1 MEPLA
6 ANARTAYVERL
17 AQDQFDVL
25 VIGGGI
31 TGAGVAL
38 DAAARGYRVAVVEK
52 ADFASG
58 TSSKSTKLA
67 HGGIRYLP
75 QFDFPMIHE
84 GVVERGLMVRHA
96 PFLVRP
102 QPFVIP
108 VYEHMPWPSS
118 LPVRP
123 PTDFGLDLV
132 LDIGLWMYDLMA
144 GRLNIGRHKR
154 ISAQETLRRAPKLRR
169 RGLKK
174 ALLYY
179 DAQTNDAQLTVTVL
193 RTAAQFGAVVTNYTQ
208 VTGFTRANGKL
219 TGAVVSDVL
228 TNQELTVSARH
239 IINATGVFAEQVAAL
254 TGDESKATVEPSKG
268 IHLVVDRERLRI
280 TDTAVVLPETEDG
293 RILYIIPWSARA
305 VIGTTDT
312 GSGNLDDPQAN
323 PDDIAYLMKHVNQY
337 LEVNLT
343 GDDILSVYAGYRPLV
358 KSRGARAAEL
368 SRTHVVLQE
377 VNGMVTIVGGK
388 LTTYRRMAQDTV
400 DVLAKRD
407 GMPISHPTRNLLLTG
422 AIGWRNAKQEI
433 EARSHQLGLAPEV
446 VEHLE
451 FNFGSHARGVLD
463 LIEKDESLRERLVPD
478 LPYLYAEVV
487 YACRA
492 EMAMTLEDVLA
503 RRTRIILEDGARG
516 VGVAPEVAALMARE
530 LDWSGDQT
538 NAQVERYR
546 ALVGHQLAAEGL
558 RGVLQK

>member
-1 MEPLA
+1 MESLA
-6 ANARTAYVERL
+6 AAARTAYVERL
-17 AQDQFDVL
+17 DQEQFDVL

-38 DAAARGYRVAVVEK
+38 DAAARGYRVALVEK

-75 QFDFPMIHE
+75 QFDFAMIRE
-84 GVVERGLMVRHA
+84 GVIERGLMVRHA

-102 QPFVIP
+102 LPFVIP

-123 PTDFGLDLV
+123 PTDFGLALV

-154 ISAQETLRRAPKLRR
+154 ISAEETLRRVPKLRHA
-169 RGLKK
+169 GLKK

-219 TGAVVSDVL
+219 NGAVVCDVL
-228 TNQELTVSARH
+228 TGQEVTVSARH

-268 IHLVVDRERLRI
+268 IHLVVARERLRI
-280 TDTAVVLPETEDG
+280 SNTAVVLPETEDG

-305 VIGTTDT
+305 IIGTTDT
-312 GSGNLDDPQAN
+312 GTGDLDDPQAS
-323 PDDIAYLMKHVNQY
+323 PADIAYLLKHVNKY
-337 LEVNLT
+337 LEADLT
-343 GDDILSVYAGYRPLV
+343 DDDILSVYAGYRPLV

-400 DVLAKRD
+400 DVLSKRD
-407 GMPISHPTRNLLLTG
+407 GMPTSHPTQKLLLSG
-422 AIGWRNAKQEI
+422 AIGWRSTRHTI
-433 EARSHQLGLAPEV
+433 EARGQQLELAQDSI
-446 VEHLE
+446 EHLA
-451 FNFGSHARGVLD
+451 FTFGSNAHAVLD
-463 LIEKDESLRERLVPD
+463 LIEKDERLGKRLLSD
-478 LPYLYAEVV
+478 LPYLLAEVV
-487 YACRA
+487 YACQA

-503 RRTRIILEDGARG
+503 RRTRIILEDADRGAG
-516 VGVAPEVAALMARE
+516 IAPEVAALIADE
-530 LDWSGDQT
+530 LGWSSDYT
-538 NAQVERYR
+538 RAQVEKYR
-546 ALVGHQLAAEGL
+546 ALVGHQLEAEGL
-558 RGVLQK
+558 HS

>member
-1 MEPLA
+1 MESLA
-6 ANARTAYVERL
+6 AAARTAYVERL
-17 AQDQFDVL
+17 DQKQFDVL

-38 DAAARGYRVAVVEK
+38 DAAARGYRVALVEK

-75 QFDFPMIHE
+75 QFDFAMIRE
-84 GVVERGLMVRHA
+84 GVIERGLMVRHA

-102 QPFVIP
+102 LPFVIP

-123 PTDFGLDLV
+123 PTDFGLALV

-154 ISAQETLRRAPKLRR
+154 ISAEETLRRVPKLRHA
-169 RGLKK
+169 GLKK

-219 TGAVVSDVL
+219 NGAVVCDVL
-228 TNQELTVSARH
+228 TGQEVTVSARH

-268 IHLVVDRERLRI
+268 IHLVVARERLRI
-280 TDTAVVLPETEDG
+280 SNTAVVLPETEDG

-305 VIGTTDT
+305 IIGTTDT
-312 GSGNLDDPQAN
+312 GTGDLDDPQAS
-323 PDDIAYLMKHVNQY
+323 PADIAYLLKHVNKY
-337 LEVNLT
+337 LEADLT
-343 GDDILSVYAGYRPLV
+343 DDDILSVYAGYRPLV

-400 DVLAKRD
+400 DVLSKRD
-407 GMPISHPTRNLLLTG
+407 GMPTSHPTQKLLLSG
-422 AIGWRNAKQEI
+422 AIGWRSTRHAI
-433 EARSHQLGLAPEV
+433 EARGQQLELAQDSI
-446 VEHLE
+446 EHLA
-451 FNFGSHARGVLD
+451 FTFGSNAHAVLD
-463 LIEKDESLRERLVPD
+463 LIEKDERLGKRLLSD
-478 LPYLYAEVV
+478 LPYLLAEVV
-487 YACRA
+487 YACQA

-503 RRTRIILEDGARG
+503 RRTRIILEDADRGAG
-516 VGVAPEVAALMARE
+516 IAPEVAALIADE
-530 LDWSGDQT
+530 LGWSSDYT
-538 NAQVERYR
+538 RAQVEKYR
-546 ALVGHQLAAEGL
+546 ALVGHQLEAEGL
-558 RGVLQK
+558 HS

>member
-1 MEPLA
+1 MESLA
-6 ANARTAYVERL
+6 AAARTAYVERL
-17 AQDQFDVL
+17 DQEQFDVL

-38 DAAARGYRVAVVEK
+38 DAAARGYRVALVEK

-75 QFDFPMIHE
+75 QFDFAMIRE
-84 GVVERGLMVRHA
+84 GVIERGLMVRHA

-102 QPFVIP
+102 LPFVIP

-123 PTDFGLDLV
+123 PTDFGLALV

-154 ISAQETLRRAPKLRR
+154 ISAEETLRRVPKLRHA
-169 RGLKK
+169 GLKK

-219 TGAVVSDVL
+219 NGAVVCDVL
-228 TNQELTVSARH
+228 TGQEVTVSARH

-268 IHLVVDRERLRI
+268 IHLVVARERLRI
-280 TDTAVVLPETEDG
+280 SNTAVVLPETEDG

-305 VIGTTDT
+305 IIGTTDT
-312 GSGNLDDPQAN
+312 GTGDLDDPQAS
-323 PDDIAYLMKHVNQY
+323 PADIAYLLKHVNKY
-337 LEVNLT
+337 LEADLT
-343 GDDILSVYAGYRPLV
+343 DDDILSVYAGYRPLV

-400 DVLAKRD
+400 DVLSKRD
-407 GMPISHPTRNLLLTG
+407 GMPTSHPTQKLLLSG
-422 AIGWRNAKQEI
+422 AIGWRSTRHAI
-433 EARSHQLGLAPEV
+433 EARGQQLELAQDSI
-446 VEHLE
+446 EHLA
-451 FNFGSHARGVLD
+451 FTFGSNAHAVLD
-463 LIEKDESLRERLVPD
+463 LIEKDERLGKRLLSD
-478 LPYLYAEVV
+478 LPYLLAEVV
-487 YACRA
+487 HACQA

-503 RRTRIILEDGARG
+503 RRTRIILEDADRGAG
-516 VGVAPEVAALMARE
+516 IAPEVAALIADE
-530 LDWSGDQT
+530 LGWSSDYT
-538 NAQVERYR
+538 RAQVEKYR
-546 ALVGHQLAAEGL
+546 ALVGHQLEAEGL
-558 RGVLQK
+558 HS

>member
-1 MEPLA
+1 MESLA
-6 ANARTAYVERL
+6 AAARTAYAERL
-17 AQDQFDVL
+17 DQEQFDVL

-38 DAAARGYRVAVVEK
+38 DAAARGYRVALVEK

-75 QFDFPMIHE
+75 QFDFAMIRE
-84 GVVERGLMVRHA
+84 GVIERGLMVRHA

-102 QPFVIP
+102 LPFVIP

-123 PTDFGLDLV
+123 PTDFGLALV

-154 ISAQETLRRAPKLRR
+154 ISAEETLRRVPKLRHA
-169 RGLKK
+169 GLKK

-219 TGAVVSDVL
+219 NGAVVCDVL
-228 TNQELTVSARH
+228 TGQEVTVSARH

-268 IHLVVDRERLRI
+268 IHLVVARERLRI
-280 TDTAVVLPETEDG
+280 SNTAVVLPETEDG

-305 VIGTTDT
+305 IIGTTDT
-312 GSGNLDDPQAN
+312 GTGDLDDPQAS
-323 PDDIAYLMKHVNQY
+323 PADIAYLLKHVNKY
-337 LEVNLT
+337 LEADLT
-343 GDDILSVYAGYRPLV
+343 DDDILSVYAGYRPLV

-400 DVLAKRD
+400 DVLSKRD
-407 GMPISHPTRNLLLTG
+407 GMPTSHPTQKLLLSG
-422 AIGWRNAKQEI
+422 AIGWRSTRHAI
-433 EARSHQLGLAPEV
+433 EARGQQLELV
-446 VEHLE
+446 QDSIEHLA
-451 FNFGSHARGVLD
+451 FTFGSNAHAVLD
-463 LIEKDESLRERLVPD
+463 LIEKDERLGKRLLSD
-478 LPYLYAEVV
+478 LPYLLAEVV
-487 YACRA
+487 YACQA

-503 RRTRIILEDGARG
+503 RRTRIILEDADRGAG
-516 VGVAPEVAALMARE
+516 IAPEVAALIADE
-530 LDWSGDQT
+530 LGWSSDYT
-538 NAQVERYR
+538 RAQVEKYR
-546 ALVGHQLAAEGL
+546 ALVGHQLEAEGL
-558 RGVLQK
+558 HS

>member
-1 MEPLA
+1 MESLA
-6 ANARTAYVERL
+6 AAARTAYVERL
-17 AQDQFDVL
+17 DQEQFDVL

-38 DAAARGYRVAVVEK
+38 DAAARGYRVALVEK

-75 QFDFPMIHE
+75 QFDFAMIRE
-84 GVVERGLMVRHA
+84 GVIERGLMVRHA

-102 QPFVIP
+102 LPFVIP

-123 PTDFGLDLV
+123 PTDFGLALV

-154 ISAQETLRRAPKLRR
+154 ISAEETLRRVPKLRHA
-169 RGLKK
+169 GLKK

-219 TGAVVSDVL
+219 NGAVVCDVL
-228 TNQELTVSARH
+228 TGQEVTVSARH

-268 IHLVVDRERLRI
+268 IHLVVARERLRI
-280 TDTAVVLPETEDG
+280 SNTAVVLPETEDG

-305 VIGTTDT
+305 IIGTTDT
-312 GSGNLDDPQAN
+312 GTGDLDDPQAS
-323 PDDIAYLMKHVNQY
+323 PADIAYLLKHVNKY
-337 LEVNLT
+337 LEADLT
-343 GDDILSVYAGYRPLV
+343 DDDILSVYAGYRPLV

-400 DVLAKRD
+400 DVLSKRD
-407 GMPISHPTRNLLLTG
+407 GMPTSHPTQKLLLSG
-422 AIGWRNAKQEI
+422 AIGWRSTRHAI
-433 EARSHQLGLAPEV
+433 EARGQQLELAQDSI
-446 VEHLE
+446 EHLA
-451 FNFGSHARGVLD
+451 FTFGSNAHAVLD
-463 LIEKDESLRERLVPD
+463 LIEKDERLGKRLLSN
-478 LPYLYAEVV
+478 LPYLLAEVV
-487 YACRA
+487 YACQA

-503 RRTRIILEDGARG
+503 RRTRIILEDADRGAG
-516 VGVAPEVAALMARE
+516 IAPEVAALIADE
-530 LDWSGDQT
+530 LGWSSDYT
-538 NAQVERYR
+538 RAQVEKYR
-546 ALVGHQLAAEGL
+546 ALVGHQLEAEGL
-558 RGVLQK
+558 HS

>member
-1 MEPLA
+1 MESLA
-6 ANARTAYVERL
+6 AAARTAYVERL
-17 AQDQFDVL
+17 DQEQFDVL

-38 DAAARGYRVAVVEK
+38 DAAARGYRVALVEK

-75 QFDFPMIHE
+75 QFDFAMIRE
-84 GVVERGLMVRHA
+84 GVIERGLMVRHA

-102 QPFVIP
+102 LPFVIP

-123 PTDFGLDLV
+123 PTDFGLSLV

-154 ISAQETLRRAPKLRR
+154 ISAEETLRRVPKLRHA
-169 RGLKK
+169 GLKK

-219 TGAVVSDVL
+219 NGAVVCDVL
-228 TNQELTVSARH
+228 TGQEVTVSARH

-268 IHLVVDRERLRI
+268 IHLVVARERLRI
-280 TDTAVVLPETEDG
+280 SNTAVVLPETEDG

-305 VIGTTDT
+305 IIGTTDT
-312 GSGNLDDPQAN
+312 GTGDLDDPQAS
-323 PDDIAYLMKHVNQY
+323 PADIAYLLKHVNKY
-337 LEVNLT
+337 LEADLT
-343 GDDILSVYAGYRPLV
+343 DDDILSVYAGYRPLV

-400 DVLAKRD
+400 DVLSKRD
-407 GMPISHPTRNLLLTG
+407 GMPTSHPTQKLLLSG
-422 AIGWRNAKQEI
+422 AIGWRSTRHAI
-433 EARSHQLGLAPEV
+433 EARGQQLELAQDSI
-446 VEHLE
+446 EHLA
-451 FNFGSHARGVLD
+451 FTFGSNAHAVLD
-463 LIEKDESLRERLVPD
+463 LIEKDERLGKRLLSD
-478 LPYLYAEVV
+478 LPYLLAEVV
-487 YACRA
+487 YACQA

-503 RRTRIILEDGARG
+503 RRTRIILEDADRGAG
-516 VGVAPEVAALMARE
+516 IAPEVAALIADE
-530 LDWSGDQT
+530 LGWSSDYT
-538 NAQVERYR
+538 RAQVEKYR
-546 ALVGHQLAAEGL
+546 ALVGHQLEAEGL
-558 RGVLQK
+558 HS

>member
-1 MEPLA
+1 MESLA
-6 ANARTAYVERL
+6 AAARTAYAERL
-17 AQDQFDVL
+17 DQEQFDVL

-38 DAAARGYRVAVVEK
+38 DAAARGYRVALVEK

-75 QFDFPMIHE
+75 QFDFAMIRE
-84 GVVERGLMVRHA
+84 GVIERGLMVRHA

-102 QPFVIP
+102 LPFVIP

-123 PTDFGLDLV
+123 PTDFGLALV

-154 ISAQETLRRAPKLRR
+154 ISAEETLRRVPKLRHA
-169 RGLKK
+169 GLKK

-219 TGAVVSDVL
+219 NGAVVCDVL
-228 TNQELTVSARH
+228 TGQEVTVSARH

-268 IHLVVDRERLRI
+268 IHLVVARERLRI
-280 TDTAVVLPETEDG
+280 SNTAVVLPETEDG

-305 VIGTTDT
+305 IIGTTDT
-312 GSGNLDDPQAN
+312 GTGDLDDPQAS
-323 PDDIAYLMKHVNQY
+323 PADIAYLLKHVNKY
-337 LEVNLT
+337 LEADLT
-343 GDDILSVYAGYRPLV
+343 DDDILSVYAGYRPLV

-400 DVLAKRD
+400 DVLSKRD
-407 GMPISHPTRNLLLTG
+407 GMPTSHPTQKLLLSG
-422 AIGWRNAKQEI
+422 AIGWRSTRHTI
-433 EARSHQLGLAPEV
+433 EARGQQLELAQDSI
-446 VEHLE
+446 EHLA
-451 FNFGSHARGVLD
+451 FTFGSNAHAVLD
-463 LIEKDESLRERLVPD
+463 LIEKDERLGKRLLSD
-478 LPYLYAEVV
+478 LPYLLAEVV
-487 YACRA
+487 YACQA

-503 RRTRIILEDGARG
+503 RRTRIILEDADRGAG
-516 VGVAPEVAALMARE
+516 IAPEVAALIADE
-530 LDWSGDQT
+530 LGWSSDYT
-538 NAQVERYR
+538 RAQVEKYR
-546 ALVGHQLAAEGL
+546 ALVGHQLEAEGL
-558 RGVLQK
+558 HS

>member
-1 MEPLA
+1 MESLA
-6 ANARTAYVERL
+6 AAARTAYVERL
-17 AQDQFDVL
+17 DQEQFDVL

-38 DAAARGYRVAVVEK
+38 DAAARGYRVALVEK

-75 QFDFPMIHE
+75 QFDFAMIRE
-84 GVVERGLMVRHA
+84 GVIERGLMVRHA

-102 QPFVIP
+102 LPFVIP

-123 PTDFGLDLV
+123 PTDFGLALV

-154 ISAQETLRRAPKLRR
+154 ISAEETLRRVPKLRHA
-169 RGLKK
+169 GLKK

-219 TGAVVSDVL
+219 NGAVVCDVL
-228 TNQELTVSARH
+228 TGQEVTVSARH

-268 IHLVVDRERLRI
+268 IHLVVARERLRI
-280 TDTAVVLPETEDG
+280 SNTAVVLPETEDG

-305 VIGTTDT
+305 IIGTTDT
-312 GSGNLDDPQAN
+312 GTGDLDDPQAS
-323 PDDIAYLMKHVNQY
+323 PADIAYLLKHVNKY
-337 LEVNLT
+337 LEADLT
-343 GDDILSVYAGYRPLV
+343 DDDILSVYAGYRPLV

-400 DVLAKRD
+400 DVLSKRD
-407 GMPISHPTRNLLLTG
+407 GMPTSHPTQKLLLSG
-422 AIGWRNAKQEI
+422 AIGWRSTRHAI
-433 EARSHQLGLAPEV
+433 EARGQQLELAQDSI
-446 VEHLE
+446 EHLA
-451 FNFGSHARGVLD
+451 FTFGSNAHAVLD
-463 LIEKDESLRERLVPD
+463 LIEKDERLGKRLLSD
-478 LPYLYAEVV
+478 LPYLLAEVV
-487 YACRA
+487 YACQA

-503 RRTRIILEDGARG
+503 RRTRIILEDADRGAG
-516 VGVAPEVAALMARE
+516 IAPEVAALMADE
-530 LDWSGDQT
+530 LGWSSDYT
-538 NAQVERYR
+538 RAQVEKYR
-546 ALVGHQLAAEGL
+546 ALVGHQLEAEGL
-558 RGVLQK
+558 HS